1 MIKMRDLLKEEV
13 KGKYLYH
20 LMNFEKMKFV
30 IETNSL
36 KSWNFFNGISTTR
49 NPNMNSYT
57 GEGSMVVFKLKLD
70 WNKLDKEFGTESF
83 NYKSSTGITFEEDEE
98 LIKTTKIP
106 NIKNYI
112 IEIVVLKDKL
122 KKLKSYFDPNDEW
135 DKKTWIVN
143 EWVLKN
149 LNKIG
154 KVVYK

>member
-1 MIKMRDLLKEEV
+1 
-13 KGKYLYH
+13 
-20 LMNFEKMKFV
+20 
-30 IETNSL
+30 
-36 KSWNFFNGISTTR
+36 
-49 NPNMNSYT
+49 
-57 GEGSMVVFKLKLD
+57 MVVFKLKLD